1 MALLEWVGHML
12 SPVALEGYKDGSV
25 TYHITFTMWL
35 LTNVC
40 IRLLRCTTKVL
51 RCTTSIFLRAY

>member
-12 SPVALEGYKDGSV
+12 SPVALEGYKDGSG

-40 IRLLRCTTKVL
+40 I
-51 RCTTSIFLRAY
+51 